1 MTKPPDWQ
9 ETLDDLEDR
18 RQRTLAMGGP
28 ERLAKHHGKGK
39 LDARARIDHLLDP
52 GTFREIGTLV
62 GGETAADGIVVGSGL
77 INGSPVMLGAEDFT
91 TLAGSIGP
99 GGNSKRYRIAE
110 LALRDKIPLVMLLEG
125 AGFRPGGGHYG
136 RSPTDLLAQAQ
147 CSGRVPTVG
156 AVLGPSAGHGAL
168 VAPVCDFRIMSEQG
182 AIFTAGPPV
191 VKESTG
197 EDISKEDLGGP
208 GVALASGVIHNVGE
222 DDETVLDDIRRYLS
236 YFPSSAW
243 SYPSPLPD
251 DETTQPRP
259 TPELIEIVSRDNR
272 RVYDMRSVLNVIFD
286 RPDWFEVQ
294 PRYGRAI
301 ICALA
306 HLGGH
311 PVAVVANQ
319 PKVLAGSIDADAAD
333 KAAHFIMVADSF
345 HLPIVFLADNPG
357 MLPGSRSERSGV
369 LRAGAR
375 MFAAQ
380 TAATTVKLHVTLRK
394 AYGFGSMVMS
404 LLSFDSQGATF
415 AYPGATMG
423 AMSAAALS
431 KASHA
436 GEDLTAKLRDAE
448 LQASYRSAEHMGF
461 DELIDP
467 RETRDA
473 LMASLRRGLS
483 SRQAAAEPVAGP
495 SSCPEESAD
504 VILAAGPNGH
514 VADVDSPR
522 LVDDMYHGVCQ
533 VIGSDQPVLH
543 GVHVHLFGSK
553 RSGLQVAGIFEEL
566 GAFLPHDADDRR
578 LVDDPAGEIGSKNT
592 GRLDRG
598 HLDPALGLDPQ
609 RIRQHIDCRLGR
621 AVDAGA
627 FGSGIAVNGRNVDD
641 LAAAL
646 LDHRVVDG

>member
-1 MTKPPDWQ
+1 MTKSPDWQ
-9 ETLDDLEDR
+9 ETLDDLDR
-18 RQRTLAMGGP
+18 RRQQTRAMGGA
-28 ERLAKHHGKGK
+28 ERLAKHRGKGK
-39 LDARARIDHLLDP
+39 LDARARIDYLLDP
-52 GTFREIGTLV
+52 GTFRELGTLV
-62 GGETAADGIVVGSGL
+62 GGEIAADGIVVGSGL

-110 LALRDKIPLVMLLEG
+110 LALREKVPLVMLLEG

-147 CSGRVPTVG
+147 CSGRVPTVAG
-156 AVLGPSAGHGAL
+156 VLGPSAGHGAL
-168 VAPVCDFRIMSEQG
+168 VAPVCDFRIMSSQG

-208 GVALASGVIHNVGE
+208 EVALPSGVIHNVAE

-236 YFPSSAW
+236 YFPASAW
-243 SYPSPLPD
+243 SYPSPLPAS
-251 DETTQPRP
+251 EGGARSEPRQ
-259 TPELIEIVSRDNR
+259 TPQLLDIVSRDNR
-272 RVYDMRSVLNVIFD
+272 RVYDMRAVLDVIFD
-286 RPDWFEVQ
+286 QPDWFEVQ
-294 PRYGRAI
+294 PRFGKAI

-357 MLPGSRSERSGV
+357 MLPGSRSERTGV

-380 TAATTVKLHVTLRK
+380 TAATTLKLHLTLRK

-404 LLSFDSQGATF
+404 LLSFDAQSATF

-423 AMSAAALS
+423 AMSAGALS
-431 KASHA
+431 RASHA
-436 GEDLTAKLRDAE
+436 GEDLTAKLREAE

-473 LMASLRRGLS
+473 LLASLIRGLS
-483 SRQAAAEPVAGP
+483 SRQAAAEPV
-495 SSCPEESAD
+495 SRT
-504 VILAAGPNGH
+504 VIMP
-514 VADVDSPR
+514 
-522 LVDDMYHGVCQ
+522 
-533 VIGSDQPVLH
+533 
-543 GVHVHLFGSK
+543 
-553 RSGLQVAGIFEEL
+553 
-566 GAFLPHDADDRR
+566 
-578 LVDDPAGEIGSKNT
+578 
-592 GRLDRG
+592 
-598 HLDPALGLDPQ
+598 
-609 RIRQHIDCRLGR
+609 
-621 AVDAGA
+621 
-627 FGSGIAVNGRNVDD
+627 
-641 LAAAL
+641 
-646 LDHRVVDG
+646 

>member
-1 MTKPPDWQ
+1 MTKPPHWQ
-9 ETLDDLEDR
+9 ETLGHPEKR

-62 GGETAADGIVVGSGL
+62 GGETAADGIVAGSGL
-77 INGSPVMLGAEDFT
+77 IDGSPVMVGAEDFT

-110 LALRDKIPLVMLLEG
+110 LALRDRIPLVMLLDG
-125 AGFRPGGGHYG
+125 AGFRPTGGHYG
-136 RSPTDLLAQAQ
+136 RTPTDLLAQTQ

-208 GVALASGVIHNVGE
+208 GVALASGGI
-222 DDETVLDDIRRYLS
+222 L
-236 YFPSSAW
+236 
-243 SYPSPLPD
+243 
-251 DETTQPRP
+251 
-259 TPELIEIVSRDNR
+259 
-272 RVYDMRSVLNVIFD
+272 
-286 RPDWFEVQ
+286 
-294 PRYGRAI
+294 
-301 ICALA
+301 CALA

-380 TAATTVKLHVTLRK
+380 TAATTIKLHVTLRK

-404 LLSFDSQGATF
+404 LLSFDSQVATF

-423 AMSAAALS
+423 AMSAAALTR
-431 KASHA
+431 ASHA
-436 GEDLTAKLRDAE
+436 GEDLSTKLRNAE
-448 LQASYRSAEHMGF
+448 LEASYLSAERMGF

-473 LMASLRRGLS
+473 LLAALQRGLS
-483 SRQAAAEPVAGP
+483 SRQAAAEPVART
-495 SSCPEESAD
+495 
-504 VILAAGPNGH
+504 VIMP
-514 VADVDSPR
+514 
-522 LVDDMYHGVCQ
+522 
-533 VIGSDQPVLH
+533 
-543 GVHVHLFGSK
+543 
-553 RSGLQVAGIFEEL
+553 
-566 GAFLPHDADDRR
+566 
-578 LVDDPAGEIGSKNT
+578 
-592 GRLDRG
+592 
-598 HLDPALGLDPQ
+598 
-609 RIRQHIDCRLGR
+609 
-621 AVDAGA
+621 
-627 FGSGIAVNGRNVDD
+627 
-641 LAAAL
+641 
-646 LDHRVVDG
+646 

>member
-1 MTKPPDWQ
+1 MPMTKSPDWQ
-9 ETLDDLEDR
+9 ETLDDLDR
-18 RQRTLAMGGP
+18 RRQHTRAMGGP
-28 ERLAKHHGKGK
+28 DRLAKHRGKGK

-52 GTFREIGTLV
+52 GTFRELGTLV
-62 GGETAADGIVVGSGL
+62 GGEVAADGIVAGSGC

-91 TLAGSIGP
+91 TMAGSIGP

-125 AGFRPGGGHYG
+125 AGYRPTGGHYG

-147 CSGRVPTVG
+147 CSGRVPTVA

-168 VAPVCDFRIMSEQG
+168 VAPVCDFTIMSRQG

-197 EDISKEDLGGP
+197 EEISKEELGGP
-208 GVALASGVIHNVGE
+208 DVAVPSGAVHNVAE
-222 DDETVLDDIRRYLS
+222 DDEAVLDDIRRYLS
-236 YFPSSAW
+236 YFPPSAW
-243 SYPSPLPD
+243 SYPSGTPAG
-251 DETTQPRP
+251 ETTAPRA
-259 TPELIEIVSRDNR
+259 TPELLDVVSRDNR
-272 RVYDMRSVLNVIFD
+272 RVYDMRGVLDVVFD

-294 PRYGRAI
+294 PTFGRAI

-357 MLPGSRSERSGV
+357 MLPGSQSERSGV
-369 LRAGAR
+369 LRSGAR

-380 TAATTVKLHVTLRK
+380 TAATTLKLHVTLRK

-404 LLSFDSQGATF
+404 LLGFDDQVATF

-431 KASHA
+431 RASHA
-436 GEDLTAKLRDAE
+436 AEDFEARLRTME
-448 LQASYRSAEHMGF
+448 LEASYRSAEHLGF

-473 LMASLRRGLS
+473 LLVALQRGIY
-483 SRQAAAEPVAGP
+483 SRQAAAEPVRRT
-495 SSCPEESAD
+495 
-504 VILAAGPNGH
+504 VIAP
-514 VADVDSPR
+514 
-522 LVDDMYHGVCQ
+522 
-533 VIGSDQPVLH
+533 
-543 GVHVHLFGSK
+543 
-553 RSGLQVAGIFEEL
+553 
-566 GAFLPHDADDRR
+566 
-578 LVDDPAGEIGSKNT
+578 
-592 GRLDRG
+592 
-598 HLDPALGLDPQ
+598 
-609 RIRQHIDCRLGR
+609 
-621 AVDAGA
+621 
-627 FGSGIAVNGRNVDD
+627 
-641 LAAAL
+641 
-646 LDHRVVDG
+646 

>member
-1 MTKPPDWQ
+1 MTKPPDWE
-9 ETLDDLEDR
+9 ETLTDLDR
-18 RQRTLAMGGP
+18 RRRHAWGMGGP
-28 ERLAKHHGKGK
+28 ERLDKHRGKGK
-39 LDARARIDHLLDP
+39 LDARARIDLLLDP

-62 GGETAADGIVVGSGL
+62 GGEIAADGLVVGSGS

-110 LALRDKIPLVMLLEG
+110 LALRDKTPLVMLLEG

-136 RSPTDLLAQAQ
+136 RAPTDLLAQAQ
-147 CSGRVPTVG
+147 CSGKVPTVA

-168 VAPVCDFRIMSEQG
+168 VAPVCDFRIMSTQG

-208 GVALASGVIHNVGE
+208 VTALPSGVIHNVAE
-222 DDETVLDDIRRYLS
+222 DDEAVIADIRRYLS
-236 YFPSSAW
+236 YFPASAW
-243 SYPSPLPD
+243 SYPSPLPP
-251 DETTQPRP
+251 DEDSEPRP
-259 TPELIEIVSRDNR
+259 TPELLDIVSRDNR
-272 RVYDMRSVLNVIFD
+272 RVYDMRAVLDVVFD

-294 PRYGRAI
+294 PQYGKAI

-311 PVAVVANQ
+311 PVAIVANQ
-319 PKVLAGSIDADAAD
+319 PNVLAGSIDADAAD

-345 HLPIVFLADNPG
+345 HLPLIFFADNPG
-357 MLPGSRSERSGV
+357 MLPGSRSERNGV

-404 LLSFDSQGATF
+404 LLGFDSQSATF

-423 AMSAAALS
+423 AMSAAALGR
-431 KASHA
+431 ATHA
-436 GEDLTAKLRDAE
+436 GEDVTAKLRDAE
-448 LQASYRSAEHMGF
+448 LQASYRSAESMGF

-473 LMASLRRGLS
+473 LLASLLRSLS
-483 SRQAAAEPVAGP
+483 ARQAAAEPVSRTA
-495 SSCPEESAD
+495 
-504 VILAAGPNGH
+504 ILP
-514 VADVDSPR
+514 
-522 LVDDMYHGVCQ
+522 
-533 VIGSDQPVLH
+533 
-543 GVHVHLFGSK
+543 
-553 RSGLQVAGIFEEL
+553 
-566 GAFLPHDADDRR
+566 
-578 LVDDPAGEIGSKNT
+578 
-592 GRLDRG
+592 
-598 HLDPALGLDPQ
+598 
-609 RIRQHIDCRLGR
+609 
-621 AVDAGA
+621 
-627 FGSGIAVNGRNVDD
+627 
-641 LAAAL
+641 
-646 LDHRVVDG
+646 

>member
-1 MTKPPDWQ
+1 MTKAQDWG
-9 ETLDDLEDR
+9 ETLDDLERR
-18 RQRTLAMGGP
+18 RQYALGMGGP
-28 ERLAKHHGKGK
+28 ERLDKHRDKGK
-39 LDARARIDHLLDP
+39 LDARARIERLLDA
-52 GTFREIGTLV
+52 GTFRELGTLV
-62 GGETAADGIVVGSGL
+62 GGEIAADGLVVGSGS

-91 TLAGSIGP
+91 TMAGSIGP

-125 AGFRPGGGHYG
+125 AGFRPTGGHYG
-136 RSPTDLLAQAQ
+136 RSPTDLLAQAR
-147 CSGRVPTVG
+147 CSGRVPTVA

-168 VAPVCDFRIMSEQG
+168 VAPVCDFRIMSRQG

-208 GVALASGVIHNVGE
+208 DVALPSGVIHNVAE
-222 DDETVLDDIRRYLS
+222 DDEAVLDDIRRYLS
-236 YFPSSAW
+236 YFPPSAW
-243 SYPSPLPD
+243 SYPPSLPAD
-251 DETTQPRP
+251 QATERRP
-259 TPELIEIVSRDNR
+259 TPELLDIVSRDNR
-272 RVYDMRSVLNVIFD
+272 RVYDMRAVLDVVFD
-286 RPDWFEVQ
+286 SPHWFEVQ
-294 PRYGRAI
+294 PLFGKAI

-306 HLGGH
+306 RLGGH

-319 PKVLAGSIDADAAD
+319 PRVLAGSIDADAAD

-380 TAATTVKLHVTLRK
+380 TAATTLKLHLTLRK

-404 LLSFDSQGATF
+404 LLSFDNQGATF

-431 KASHA
+431 RASHA
-436 GEDLTAKLRDAE
+436 GEDLSTKLRNAE

-473 LMASLRRGLS
+473 LLASLLRGLS
-483 SRQAAAEPVAGP
+483 SRQAAAEPVTRT
-495 SSCPEESAD
+495 
-504 VILAAGPNGH
+504 VIMP
-514 VADVDSPR
+514 
-522 LVDDMYHGVCQ
+522 
-533 VIGSDQPVLH
+533 
-543 GVHVHLFGSK
+543 
-553 RSGLQVAGIFEEL
+553 
-566 GAFLPHDADDRR
+566 
-578 LVDDPAGEIGSKNT
+578 
-592 GRLDRG
+592 
-598 HLDPALGLDPQ
+598 
-609 RIRQHIDCRLGR
+609 
-621 AVDAGA
+621 
-627 FGSGIAVNGRNVDD
+627 
-641 LAAAL
+641 
-646 LDHRVVDG
+646 

>member
-1 MTKPPDWQ
+1 MTNGWQ
-9 ETLDDLEDR
+9 ETLEDLDR
-18 RQRTLAMGGP
+18 RRRHTWAMGGP
-28 ERLAKHHGKGK
+28 ERVAKHRDKGK
-39 LDARARIDHLLDP
+39 LDARARIAHLLDP
-52 GTFREIGTLV
+52 GSFRELGTMV
-62 GGETAADGIVVGSGL
+62 GGQIAADGIVVGSGH
-77 INGSPVMLGAEDFT
+77 INGSPVMVGAEDFT

-99 GGNSKRYRIAE
+99 GGNAKRYRIAE

-125 AGFRPGGGHYG
+125 AGFRPTGEHYG
-136 RSPTDLLAQAQ
+136 RTPTDLLAQAQ
-147 CSGRVPTVG
+147 CSGKVPTVA

-168 VAPVCDFRIMSEQG
+168 VGPVCDFRIMSQHG

-197 EDISKEDLGGP
+197 EEISKEDLGGP
-208 GVALASGVIHNVGE
+208 EVALTSGVVHNFGA

-243 SYPSPLPD
+243 SYPTALAPD
-251 DETTQPRP
+251 ATAQSRP
-259 TPELIEIVSRDNR
+259 TPELLDIVSRDNR
-272 RVYDMRSVLNVIFD
+272 RVYDMRSVLDVVFD

-294 PRYGRAI
+294 PRFGRAI

-319 PKVLAGSIDADAAD
+319 PQVLAGSIDTDAAD

-357 MLPGSRSERSGV
+357 MLPGSRSERAGV

-380 TAATTVKLHVTLRK
+380 TAATTLKLHLTLRK

-404 LLSFDSQGATF
+404 LLGFDSQVATF

-431 KASHA
+431 AASHA
-436 GEDLTAKLRDAE
+436 GEDLAAKLRDTE
-448 LQASYRSAEHMGF
+448 LQASYHSAQQLGF

-473 LMASLRRGLS
+473 LLSALQRGLR
-483 SRQAAAEPVAGP
+483 SRQAAAEPVTRT
-495 SSCPEESAD
+495 
-504 VILAAGPNGH
+504 VIMP
-514 VADVDSPR
+514 
-522 LVDDMYHGVCQ
+522 
-533 VIGSDQPVLH
+533 
-543 GVHVHLFGSK
+543 
-553 RSGLQVAGIFEEL
+553 
-566 GAFLPHDADDRR
+566 
-578 LVDDPAGEIGSKNT
+578 
-592 GRLDRG
+592 
-598 HLDPALGLDPQ
+598 
-609 RIRQHIDCRLGR
+609 
-621 AVDAGA
+621 
-627 FGSGIAVNGRNVDD
+627 
-641 LAAAL
+641 
-646 LDHRVVDG
+646 

>member
-1 MTKPPDWQ
+1 MTKPPDWE
-9 ETLDDLEDR
+9 ETLEDLDR
-18 RQRTLAMGGP
+18 RRRHAQGMGGP
-28 ERLAKHHGKGK
+28 ERLDKHRNKGK
-39 LDARARIDHLLDP
+39 LDARARVERFLDP
-52 GTFREIGTLV
+52 GSFREIGTLV
-62 GGETAADGIVVGSGL
+62 GGEIAADGLVVGSGS

-91 TLAGSIGP
+91 TMAGSIGP

-125 AGFRPGGGHYG
+125 AGFRPSGGHYG
-136 RSPTDLLAQAQ
+136 RSPTDLLVQAQ
-147 CSGRVPTVG
+147 CSGRVPTVA

-168 VAPVCDFRIMSEQG
+168 VAPVCDFRIMSTQG

-197 EDISKEDLGGP
+197 EEISKEDLGGP
-208 GVALASGVIHNVGE
+208 DVALPSGVIHNVAE
-222 DDETVLDDIRRYLS
+222 DDEAVLADIRRYLS
-236 YFPSSAW
+236 YFPPSAW
-243 SYPSPLPD
+243 SYPSPLPP
-251 DETTQPRP
+251 DEDSEPRQ
-259 TPELIEIVSRDNR
+259 TPELLDIVSRDNR
-272 RVYDMRSVLNVIFD
+272 RVYDMRAVLDVIFD

-294 PRYGRAI
+294 PRLGTAI

-319 PKVLAGSIDADAAD
+319 PQVLAGSIDAAAAD

-404 LLSFDSQGATF
+404 LLGFDHQVATF

-431 KASHA
+431 RASHA
-436 GEDLTAKLRDAE
+436 GEDLSAKLRNAE

-473 LMASLRRGLS
+473 LLASLQRSLS
-483 SRQAAAEPVAGP
+483 SRQAAAEPVART
-495 SSCPEESAD
+495 
-504 VILAAGPNGH
+504 VIMP
-514 VADVDSPR
+514 
-522 LVDDMYHGVCQ
+522 
-533 VIGSDQPVLH
+533 
-543 GVHVHLFGSK
+543 
-553 RSGLQVAGIFEEL
+553 
-566 GAFLPHDADDRR
+566 
-578 LVDDPAGEIGSKNT
+578 
-592 GRLDRG
+592 
-598 HLDPALGLDPQ
+598 
-609 RIRQHIDCRLGR
+609 
-621 AVDAGA
+621 
-627 FGSGIAVNGRNVDD
+627 
-641 LAAAL
+641 
-646 LDHRVVDG
+646 

>member
-1 MTKPPDWQ
+1 MTKSADWH
-9 ETLDDLEDR
+9 ETLDDLERR
-18 RQRTLAMGGP
+18 RQRTRALGGA
-28 ERLAKHHGKGK
+28 ERVAKHRGKGK

-62 GGETAADGIVVGSGL
+62 GGEIAADGIVIGSGS

-91 TLAGSIGP
+91 TMAGSIGP

-125 AGFRPGGGHYG
+125 AGFRPTGGHYG
-136 RSPTDLLAQAQ
+136 RSPTDLLAQAR
-147 CSGRVPTVG
+147 CSGRVPTVA

-168 VAPVCDFRIMSEQG
+168 VAPVCDFRIMSRQG

-208 GVALASGVIHNVGE
+208 DVALPSGVIHNVAE
-222 DDETVLDDIRRYLS
+222 DDEAVLDDVRRYLS
-236 YFPSSAW
+236 YFPPSAW
-243 SYPSPLPD
+243 SYPPSVPTD
-251 DETTQPRP
+251 DTSEPRQ
-259 TPELIEIVSRDNR
+259 TPELLDIVSRDNR
-272 RVYDMRSVLNVIFD
+272 RVYDVRAVLDVIFD

-294 PRYGRAI
+294 PQFGKAI

-319 PKVLAGSIDADAAD
+319 PQVLAGSIDADAAD

-380 TAATTVKLHVTLRK
+380 TAATTLKLHLTLRK

-404 LLSFDSQGATF
+404 LLSFDDQVATF

-431 KASHA
+431 RASHA

-448 LQASYRSAEHMGF
+448 LQASFLSAERMGF

-473 LMASLRRGLS
+473 LLASLIRGLS
-483 SRQAAAEPVAGP
+483 SRQAAAEPV
-495 SSCPEESAD
+495 SRT
-504 VILAAGPNGH
+504 VIMP
-514 VADVDSPR
+514 
-522 LVDDMYHGVCQ
+522 
-533 VIGSDQPVLH
+533 
-543 GVHVHLFGSK
+543 
-553 RSGLQVAGIFEEL
+553 
-566 GAFLPHDADDRR
+566 
-578 LVDDPAGEIGSKNT
+578 
-592 GRLDRG
+592 
-598 HLDPALGLDPQ
+598 
-609 RIRQHIDCRLGR
+609 
-621 AVDAGA
+621 
-627 FGSGIAVNGRNVDD
+627 
-641 LAAAL
+641 
-646 LDHRVVDG
+646 